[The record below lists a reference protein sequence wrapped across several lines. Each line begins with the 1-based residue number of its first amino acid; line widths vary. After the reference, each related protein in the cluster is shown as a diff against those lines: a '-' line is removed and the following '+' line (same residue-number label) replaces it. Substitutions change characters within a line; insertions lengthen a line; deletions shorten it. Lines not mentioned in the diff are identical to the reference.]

1 MVVGRMVRGESA
13 WAVCVCIS
21 CTGDG
26 HQLGSSFLGSG
37 RGVGVGRATAEKVCG
52 QMISEIAMQVFIYCK
67 IALHVSD
74 GTSTNHQERIQLYL
88 QHLTL
93 VEPLL
98 LPVAIVKKL
107 ENLVPTFSRQR
118 QVAVKVRQ
126 VPDVINTVACAPDD
140 W

>member
-1 MVVGRMVRGESA
+1 M
-13 WAVCVCIS
+13 
-21 CTGDG
+21 
-26 HQLGSSFLGSG
+26 QLY
-37 RGVGVGRATAEKVCG
+37 KVYL
-52 QMISEIAMQVFIYCK
+52 SLET
-67 IALHVSD
+67 ALHVSD